1 MCLRD
6 TRSSPANTPMIK
18 TKNGLQVFYKSQG
31 VVYLFRSGGKGTF
44 HDMSGK
50 QIGTFTWSQ

>member
-1 MCLRD
+1 
-6 TRSSPANTPMIK
+6 MIK